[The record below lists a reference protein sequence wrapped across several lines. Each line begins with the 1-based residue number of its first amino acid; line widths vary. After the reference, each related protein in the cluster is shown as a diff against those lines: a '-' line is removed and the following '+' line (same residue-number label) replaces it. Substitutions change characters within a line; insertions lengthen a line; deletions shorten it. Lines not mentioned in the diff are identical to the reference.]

1 MRFLLLAND
10 GDATAPRVAT
20 ALRTRH
26 PANSVALVTMRDL
39 AQADE
44 LTQTV
49 NGLHSHTTIRLRN
62 GVTIDSGDIGVVLNR
77 LRYVTVPQFTRSDRA
92 DRDYAT
98 MEMYALLISWLTS
111 LRGPVVNRG
120 GSSGLSAVPR
130 SAFEWFRLAAEAGLR
145 TPRLSVSS
153 SLRRFAV
160 SDMVP
165 LGNGLAAGGGS
176 AHALS
181 SIVGQ
186 RRGWFLE
193 PVGLRRCSLYV
204 AGPHVSGAL
213 SPETKLA
220 VRRLA
225 ASAGVS
231 LARMDFCEALDSPHS
246 WVFVG
251 TDEWPDLVDRESIDA
266 AATLL
271 ENLAARGAQET
282 R

>member
-10 GDATAPRVAT
+10 GDATALRVAA
-20 ALRTRH
+20 ALRARH
-26 PANSVALVTMRDL
+26 ADDSVARVTMRDL
-39 AQADE
+39 AQAHE
-44 LTQTV
+44 FTQTLD
-49 NGLHSHTTIRLRN
+49 GPRSRTTIRLRT
-62 GVTIDSGDIGVVLNR
+62 GLTLDSDEIGVVLNR
-77 LRYVTVPQFTRSDRA
+77 LRHVSVPQFTRSDRT
-92 DRDYAT
+92 DREYAT

-111 LRGPVVNRG
+111 LRCPVVSRG

-130 SAFEWFRLAAEAGLR
+130 SALEWFRLAANAGLR
-145 TPRLSVSS
+145 TPRLSMSS

-160 SDMVP
+160 SNMVP
-165 LGNGLAAGGGS
+165 LGNDLDAGGRS
-176 AHALS
+176 SPALS

-193 PVGLRRCSLYV
+193 PFGPRRCSLYI
-204 AGPHVSGAL
+204 AGGRVSGGL

-231 LARMDFCEALDSPHS
+231 LARVDFCEALDPPHS
-246 WVFVG
+246 WMFVG
-251 TDEWPDLVDRESIDA
+251 IDEWPDLVDPESISAVA
-266 AATLL
+266 ALL
-271 ENLAARGAQET
+271 ESLAACEAQET

>member
-10 GDATAPRVAT
+10 GDATAPRVAA

-26 PANSVALVTMRDL
+26 PADSVALVTMRDL

-44 LTQTV
+44 FTQTV
-49 NGLHSHTTIRLRN
+49 NRLHSHTTIRLRT
-62 GVTIDSGDIGVVLNR
+62 GVTIDSGDLGVVLNR
-77 LRYVTVPQFTRSDRA
+77 LRHVAVPQFTQSNQA

-98 MEMYALLISWLTS
+98 MEMYALLISWLMS
-111 LRGPVVNRG
+111 LRCPVVNRG

-130 SAFEWFRLAAEAGLR
+130 SALEWFQFAAAAGLR
-145 TPRLSVSS
+145 TPRLSVTS

-165 LGNGLAAGGGS
+165 LGNDVAACGGS
-176 AHALS
+176 SPAFS
-181 SIVGQ
+181 SIVGP

-193 PVGLRRCSLYV
+193 PVGPRRRSLYV
-204 AGPHVSGAL
+204 VGPHVSGDL

-220 VRRLA
+220 ASRLA
-225 ASAGVS
+225 ATAGVS
-231 LARMDFCEALDSPHS
+231 LARVDFCEALDALRS
-246 WVFVG
+246 WMFVG
-251 TDEWPDLVDRESIDA
+251 IDEWPDLVDRESIDA
-266 AATLL
+266 AAALL
-271 ENLAARGAQET
+271 ENLAARETEET